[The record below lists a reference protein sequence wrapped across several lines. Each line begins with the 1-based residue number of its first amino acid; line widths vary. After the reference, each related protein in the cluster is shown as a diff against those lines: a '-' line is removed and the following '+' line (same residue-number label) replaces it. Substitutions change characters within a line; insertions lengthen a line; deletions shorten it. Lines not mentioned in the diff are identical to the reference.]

1 MFSTYKEVDGEN
13 LYMKN
18 SLTTKVLSVGNV
30 ILKMISEKLLTLN
43 DKLHVADIKKNL
55 MSNLLLRRK
64 WF

>member
-1 MFSTYKEVDGEN
+1 MDREN

-18 SLTTKVLSVGNV
+18 SLTTKVLSVGKV
-30 ILKMISEKLLTLN
+30 ILKMISEKLFTLN
-43 DKLHVADIKKNL
+43 DILYAADIRKNL

>member
-1 MFSTYKEVDGEN
+1 MNGEN

-18 SLTTKVLSVGNV
+18 SLTTKVLSVGKV

-43 DKLHVADIKKNL
+43 DILHVADIKKNL

>member
-1 MFSTYKEVDGEN
+1 MDGEN

-18 SLTTKVLSVGNV
+18 LLTTKVLSVGNV

>member
-1 MFSTYKEVDGEN
+1 MEREN

-18 SLTTKVLSVGNV
+18 SLTTKVLSVGKV

>member
-1 MFSTYKEVDGEN
+1 MDGEN

-18 SLTTKVLSVGNV
+18 SLTTKVISVGKV

-43 DKLHVADIKKNL
+43 DILHVADIKKNL

>member
-1 MFSTYKEVDGEN
+1 MDGEN

-18 SLTTKVLSVGNV
+18 LLTTKVLSVGKV

-43 DKLHVADIKKNL
+43 DILHVADIKKNL

>member
-1 MFSTYKEVDGEN
+1 MDGDN

-18 SLTTKVLSVGNV
+18 SLTTKVLSVGKV

-43 DKLHVADIKKNL
+43 DILHVADIKKNL

>member
-1 MFSTYKEVDGEN
+1 MDGEN

>member
-1 MFSTYKEVDGEN
+1 MDGEN

-18 SLTTKVLSVGNV
+18 SLTTKVLSVGKV

-43 DKLHVADIKKNL
+43 DILHVADIKKNL

>member
-1 MFSTYKEVDGEN
+1 MDGEN

-18 SLTTKVLSVGNV
+18 SLTTKVLSVGKV

-43 DKLHVADIKKNL
+43 DILYAADIRKNL

>member
-1 MFSTYKEVDGEN
+1 MNGEN

>member
-1 MFSTYKEVDGEN
+1 MDGEN

-18 SLTTKVLSVGNV
+18 SLTTKVLSVGKV